1 MYPGLWGLCCLG
13 VDRGAGSGPFE
24 GGSYSFTVRSLRKI
38 TMIFLIPEVEGAH
51 GVVGVVGRTV
61 SVVSLM
67 EQRAD
72 RLDGG
77 ETSQRTDTCLVFQ
90 EEGLSIPQLPPSRP
104 DLAK

>member
-1 MYPGLWGLCCLG
+1 
-13 VDRGAGSGPFE
+13 
-24 GGSYSFTVRSLRKI
+24 
-38 TMIFLIPEVEGAH
+38 MIFLIPEVEGAH

-77 ETSQRTDTCLVFQ
+77 Q
-90 EEGLSIPQLPPSRP
+90 EKRHRGQTP
-104 DLAK
+104 A

>member
-1 MYPGLWGLCCLG
+1 M
-13 VDRGAGSGPFE
+13 DRGAGSGPFE
-24 GGSYSFTVRSLRKI
+24 GGSYSFTVKSLRKI
-38 TMIFLIPEVEGAH
+38 TVIFLIPEVEGAH

-77 ETSQRTDTCLVFQ
+77 Q
-90 EEGLSIPQLPPSRP
+90 EKRHRGQTP
-104 DLAK
+104 A